1 MDYCSSCRR
10 HLNGALVCPGCGSYA
25 PDIAPVTAVSRT
37 VPASGTWDDGRF
49 LDMTDED
56 PQPEPAAGTA
66 ETADL
71 VDAPPAPQGRA
82 ARRRQRARW
91 KKSQRRAVVATAFAL
106 VGGAVTVASMDRQGG
121 DRTQAATAPEVAGGT
136 GAEVDEEGQGTLP
149 ASTRPDSTRHSGST
163 PATQPTAPERA
174 SRQDTAPL
182 TTTPRN
188 TRPDAATVSRTTPIS
203 DTQPQAAAPDTGGT
217 PPDATETT
225 PTPTP
230 TPPAADDSGTTDG
243 GTESGTT
250 PESPDP
256 AATSPSQVC
265 VLVLCIG

>member
-37 VPASGTWDDGRF
+37 VPASDTWDDGRF
-49 LDMTDED
+49 LDMTDEE
-56 PQPEPAAGTA
+56 PQLETAAEA
-66 ETADL
+66 ADL

-106 VGGAVTVASMDRQGG
+106 VGGALTVASMDRQGG

-136 GAEVDEEGQGTLP
+136 GAEVDEEVQDALPAPTLP
-149 ASTRPDSTRHSGST
+149 DTDTRRSGST

-174 SRQDTAPL
+174 GRQDTAPL

-188 TRPDAATVSRTTPIS
+188 TQPNAATVSRTTPIS
-203 DTQPQAAAPDTGGT
+203 ATQPQAAATPATGGT
-217 PPDATETT
+217 LPDAAETT

-230 TPPAADDSGTTDG
+230 TPPAADDSGSTDG

-256 AATSPSQVC
+256 AATSPSQLC